1 MITKRQLKRHLRLL
15 TIELHD
21 LRQRNNRAFDA
32 IDACIGQ
39 PPKFQ
44 KGDVIGPY
52 TITRL
57 EQYGAKTK
65 TNGDKVVTYY
75 YNTVDMHGVINTID
89 EGKLLEV
96 QKHGEDLMDD
106 IMSSLYLVDQELFTH
121 KTDTHE
127 QKNDAT
133 HNVVEKTNREN
144 LRSEQEQRGGTQ
156 PEEHKDELP
165 PTHDE

>member
-1 MITKRQLKRHLRLL
+1 MKMDVSDLQSRLEDYFFKINRCLR
-15 TIELHD
+15 
-21 LRQRNNRAFDA
+21 
-32 IDACIGQ
+32 Q

-44 KGDVIGPY
+44 PDDVVGPY
-52 TITRL
+52 TITSI
-57 EQYGAKTK
+57 ENYDVTSKTK
-65 TNGDKVVTYY
+65 EFDGWGWVVTYY
-75 YNTVDMHGVINTID
+75 YNTVDMHGVRNTID